1 MMRRLGYLNVVNLLD
16 ADMHY
21 ILRLERPDERE
32 MMRRLVRVAVRSYLP
47 GEPNILNLQIN
58 GRPVKFAEDGKLWT
72 LLTDNSENPTNVIEF
87 DFKATP
93 ELRRNAAVAYV
104 QSHWRRVLL
113 SERWN
118 ERILRTD
125 AAVFIQRWWRVV
137 LMWIVEKRNRPQE
150 EHDEEGEEAEKEEE
164 VSDL

>member
-1 MMRRLGYLNVVNLLD
+1 M
-16 ADMHY
+16 
-21 ILRLERPDERE
+21 
-32 MMRRLVRVAVRSYLP
+32 
-47 GEPNILNLQIN
+47 
-58 GRPVKFAEDGKLWT
+58 KFAEDGKLWT